1 MKNRLRWYM
10 GPEGDRAFL
19 DNGFTLFLQTRS
31 LWDDGKKV
39 VSLQLGDQ
47 SIIIGGAADVREA
60 EEVLTDWARNIVQRT
75 A

>member
-1 MKNRLRWYM
+1 MNNRLSWYM

-19 DNGFTLFLQTRS
+19 DNGFTLLLDNLSTWS
-31 LWDDGKKV
+31 DGKKV
-39 VSLQLGDQ
+39 VSLQLGNQ
-47 SIIIGGAADVREA
+47 SIIIGGAMDARGA